1 VVLISIDGLRA
12 DAAQQADMPHLR
24 ALAERGA
31 FTFAAQSVAPPVTL
45 PAHAAMFTGMLPE
58 VHGLTWND
66 YLPDRGTLGV
76 PTIFSLA
83 RAAGY
88 EVVMVA
94 GKEKFAHFDAPGAL
108 DRYTFI
114 TNGDTGVA
122 EQAVMEA
129 AIGFDLLFAHFPNTD
144 FFGHSTGWMSSAYLF
159 GLSRTDVALGQLL
172 AALPQ
177 DTVVVLTADHGG
189 HGIVHGANIPED
201 MTIPWI
207 IAGPGIRVGHE
218 LAQAVSLPD
227 TAATVAHLLHLR
239 LPPDAAGEPVLE
251 ALIEAPP
258 QPPTL
263 LEGAWAEGSAQ
274 QPARSEMAAAVVD
287 GKLYVPGGFGGESV
301 FQVYDPAADAWRDL
315 APLPEGRHH
324 LAAAALGGHVYVFGG
339 AAGGGWNP
347 TRTAFAYDPASDAWK
362 RLADMPE
369 GRVGGAAVALGSK
382 LYVVGGVGGSAD
394 LLAYDP
400 AADAWERKAPLAQPR
415 DHVAAAVLE
424 GEIYALGGRW
434 QGIGE
439 LRSIEIYDPGA
450 DAWRDGPPMPEPHA
464 GFGAATLQGRLL
476 IAGGEIIM
484 TGRETQTDFSMY
496 DPETQTWS
504 AGPEAPFPVH
514 GVPAAADGERFYLL
528 GGSEVAGDI
537 VNYGRVLIYEP

>member
-1 VVLISIDGLRA
+1 
-12 DAAQQADMPHLR
+12 MPNLR

-45 PAHAAMFTGMLPE
+45 PAHAAMFTGMLPA

-66 YLPDRGTLGV
+66 YLPERETLGA

-83 RAAGY
+83 RAAGL
-88 EVVMVA
+88 ETVMLA

-108 DRYTFI
+108 DRYTFV
-114 TNGDTGVA
+114 TNGDQGVA
-122 EQAVMEA
+122 DQAVAEA
-129 AIGFDLLFAHFPNTD
+129 AQGFDLLFAHFPNAD
-144 FFGHSTGWMSSAYLF
+144 FFGHSSGWMSSEYLS
-159 GLSRTDVALGQLL
+159 GLSRTDMALGRLL
-172 AALPQ
+172 AVLPPE
-177 DTVVVLTADHGG
+177 TVVVLTTDHGG
-189 HGIVHGANIPED
+189 HGMAHGANIPED

-207 IAGPGIRVGHE
+207 MAGPGVRAGHA

-239 LPPDAAGEPVLE
+239 LPPDAAGKPVLE
-251 ALIEAPP
+251 ALVEAPP
-258 QPPTL
+258 EPPSL
-263 LEGAWAEGSAQ
+263 LEGAWAEGAQQ

-287 GKLYVPGGFGGESV
+287 GKLYVPGGFGGESM

-324 LAAAALGGHVYVFGG
+324 LGAAALDGRVYVFGG
-339 AAGGGWNP
+339 AAAGGWNP
-347 TRTAFAYDPASDAWK
+347 TSTAFAYDPATGAWT

-394 LLAYDP
+394 LLAYDL
-400 AADAWERKAPLAQPR
+400 AADAWQRLAPLRQPR
-415 DHVAAAVLE
+415 DHVAAAVLG

-439 LRSIEIYDPGA
+439 LRSIEIYDPA
-450 DAWRDGPPMPEPHA
+450 ANAWREGPPMPAPHA
-464 GFGAATLQGRLL
+464 GFGAATLQGRIV

-484 TGRETQTDFSMY
+484 TGRETQTDFSIY
-496 DPETQTWS
+496 DPPTQTWRD
-504 AGPEAPFPVH
+504 GPDVPFPVH

-537 VNYGRVLIYEP
+537 VNQGRVLIYEP